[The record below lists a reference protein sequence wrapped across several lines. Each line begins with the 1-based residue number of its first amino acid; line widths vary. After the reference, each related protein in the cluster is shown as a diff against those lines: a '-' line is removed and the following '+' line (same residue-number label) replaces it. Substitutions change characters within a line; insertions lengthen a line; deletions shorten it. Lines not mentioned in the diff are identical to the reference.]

1 MTSSNLIEKTLQLWE
16 DLQKKIQRLQMEK
29 SDPLQ
34 FAQYALMETD
44 ETIRAVKGWVIIHDF
59 SSWEQEITFFKN
71 LKPKLIGAF
80 IYYSKLVSFL
90 SALPSSGDKLKRKVY
105 ESEFEHL
112 QYFSIENKDFIS
124 YYRRNATY
132 LDRKYFLRFQYDL
145 DVKLS
150 VDIHSYDDRFS
161 SSHDHLVSQIIAN
174 DCYEKF
180 LRTELSKLKN
190 NHNEEE
196 KSHSTIQWSA
206 SKVAL
211 TELVVALH
219 QTRCLNGGNK
229 DLSETVKWF
238 ENNFEIDLGNYHK
251 TLIEIRSRKNDKAKF
266 LHLLTENLTNYL
278 ESFDE

>member
-1 MTSSNLIEKTLQLWE
+1 MNSLQLIAKTSKLWS
-16 DLQKKIQRLQMEK
+16 DLENKINELKTEKKH
-29 SDPLQ
+29 PLEEAQ
-34 FAQYALMETD
+34 FALIATD
-44 ETIRAVKGWVIIHDF
+44 EAIRTVKGWVIIHDF
-59 SSWEQEITFFKN
+59 DCWENEITFFKK
-71 LKPKLIGAF
+71 LKPKLIGSF

-90 SALPSSGDKLKRKVY
+90 SALPSSGDKLKRKVF
-105 ESEFEHL
+105 ENEFDHL
-112 QYFSIENKDFIS
+112 QYFSLENKDFIS
-124 YYRRNATY
+124 YCRRNATY
-132 LDRKYFLRFQYDL
+132 LDSKYFLRFKYDL

-150 VDIHSYDDRFS
+150 IDIHSYDDRFS
-161 SSHDHLVSQIIAN
+161 SSHDHLVSQMIAN
-174 DCYEKF
+174 DSYEKF
-180 LRTELSKLKN
+180 LRAELSKLKN
-190 NHNEEE
+190 SHTDEER
-196 KSHSTIQWSA
+196 SHSNIQWSA

-229 DLSETVKWF
+229 DLSETIKWF

>member
-1 MTSSNLIEKTLQLWE
+1 MDSKHLLQQTTQLWE
-16 DLQKKIQRLQMEK
+16 VLQQKIQRLKVEK
-29 SDPLQ
+29 STPLEY
-34 FAQYALMETD
+34 AQYALMETD
-44 ETIRAVKGWVIIHDF
+44 EAIRTVKAWVIIHDF
-59 SSWEQEITFFKN
+59 SSWENEITFFKII
-71 LKPKLIGAF
+71 KPKFIGSF
-80 IYYSKLVSFL
+80 IYYSRLVSFL

-105 ESEFEHL
+105 ENEFEHL
-112 QYFSIENKDFIS
+112 QYFSLENKDFIS

-132 LDRKYFLRFQYDL
+132 LDSKYFLRFKYDL

-150 VDIHSYDDRFS
+150 IDIHSYDDRFS
-161 SSHDHLVSQIIAN
+161 SSHDHLASQILAN

-180 LRTELSKLKN
+180 LRAELSKIKN
-190 NHNEEE
+190 NHTEEE

-238 ENNFEIDLGNYHK
+238 ETSFDIDLGNYHK
-251 TLIEIRSRKNDKAKF
+251 TMIEIRSRKNDKAKF